1 MTDHSMMKLGRVRSA
16 PDPRLPS
23 LRAYLTATLAS
34 GASADWYSRVASWP
48 MLAND
53 QVGDCT
59 CAAVGHVIQQ
69 WTAYTDTHAVVM
81 DDAEVLAAYSAVSGY
96 VPGNPGT
103 DRGALCADVLRY
115 WVTAGMGTPD
125 GGPDTLTG
133 AAAIAARDASEVR
146 STIATFGNVYA
157 GVALPLSAQ
166 TENIWAGISDA
177 PGSWGGHCVPLV
189 GYTPTGPICV
199 TWGALKQMTWDWWE
213 TYAEEAY
220 ALLSPDWLRA
230 TGTDPAG
237 VDWARLD
244 ADMRAVRAGQCDMLP

>member
-1 MTDHSMMKLGRVRSA
+1 MTDHSMMKLGRIRGALDARIPALAALWTPSSEA
-16 PDPRLPS
+16 PE
-23 LRAYLTATLAS
+23 AC
-34 GASADWYSRVASWP
+34 DWYSRVASWA

-69 WTAYTDTHAVVM
+69 WTAYTDATPVAM
-81 DDAEVLAAYSAVSGY
+81 DDAEVLEAYSAVSGY
-96 VPGNPGT
+96 VPGDPAT
-103 DRGALCADVLRY
+103 DRGALCADVLRF
-115 WVTAGMGTPD
+115 WATAGMTTPD

-133 AAAIAARDASEVR
+133 AAALRPRDASAVR
-146 STIATFGNVYA
+146 RAITTFGNVYA
-157 GVALPLSAQ
+157 GIALPLSAQ
-166 TENIWAGISDA
+166 TEDVWAATSDA

-189 GYTPTGPICV
+189 GYNATGPICV
-199 TWGALKQMTWDWWE
+199 TWGALKQMTWEWWA

-237 VDWARLD
+237 VDWARLE
-244 ADMRAVRAGQCDMLP
+244 ADMRTVRAE

>member
-1 MTDHSMMKLGRVRSA
+1 MTDHSRMQLGRVRSA
-16 PDPRLPS
+16 PDPRIPPLARYVATPS
-23 LRAYLTATLAS
+23 SAP
-34 GASADWYSRVASWP
+34 GNADWFSRVASWP

-69 WTAYTDTHAVVM
+69 WTTYTDQAPVVM
-81 DDAEVLAAYSAVSGY
+81 DDAAVLAAYSAVSGY
-96 VPGNPGT
+96 VPGDPAT

-115 WVTAGMGTPD
+115 WMSAGMATPD

-133 AAAIAARDASEVR
+133 AAALMVRDLAALRHA
-146 STIATFGNVYA
+146 IATFGNVYT
-157 GVALPLSAQ
+157 GIALPLSAQ
-166 TENIWAGISDA
+166 SEDVWSATTDA

-189 GYTPTGPICV
+189 GYNETGPVCV
-199 TWGALKQMTWDWWE
+199 TWGALKQMTWAWWAA
-213 TYAEEAY
+213 YAEEAY

-237 VDWARLD
+237 IAWAQLR
-244 ADMRAVRAGQCDMLP
+244 ADMAAVAHA